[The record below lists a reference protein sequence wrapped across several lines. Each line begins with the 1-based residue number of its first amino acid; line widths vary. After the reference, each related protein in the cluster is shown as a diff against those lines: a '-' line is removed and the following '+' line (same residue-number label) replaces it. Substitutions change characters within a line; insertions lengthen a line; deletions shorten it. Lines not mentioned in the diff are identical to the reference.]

1 MISSAACRLG
11 ARAFRLLSTRPV
23 STRPILVVGSVNADI
38 VVQVDRLPAAGETT
52 LSSDPQAR
60 VIPGGKGANQA
71 VAAAR
76 LAGPSQLVQ
85 FVCQLGNDGHAAM
98 LEAALE
104 GNGLDLSGAGR
115 VDSPS
120 GQGLVFLQPDGALSS
135 VVVAGS
141 NAMSLHMYEVTK
153 CMWRCFSDRLVHRFF
168 RVLEW
173 VLETE

>member
-1 MISSAACRLG
+1 MIASSARRLA
-11 ARAFRLLSTRPV
+11 ARASRLV
-23 STRPILVVGSVNADI
+23 STTVRPILVVGSVNADI
-38 VVQVDRLPAAGETT
+38 VVQVDRMPTAGETT

-71 VAAAR
+71 VATAR
-76 LAGPSQLVQ
+76 LAGASQPVQ

-98 LEAALE
+98 LEAALV

-135 VVVAGS
+135 S
-141 NAMSLHMYEVTK
+141 P
-153 CMWRCFSDRLVHRFF
+153 
-168 RVLEW
+168 
-173 VLETE
+173 

>member
-1 MISSAACRLG
+1 MIHSSARRLA
-11 ARAFRLLSTRPV
+11 ARASRLVSTRLV

-38 VVQVDRLPAAGETT
+38 VVQVDRMPTAGETT

-85 FVCQLGNDGHAAM
+85 FVCQLGNDGHASM
-98 LEAALE
+98 LEAALV

-120 GQGLVFLQPDGALSS
+120 GRGLVFLQPDGTLLS
-135 VVVAGS
+135 
-141 NAMSLHMYEVTK
+141 
-153 CMWRCFSDRLVHRFF
+153 WP
-168 RVLEW
+168 
-173 VLETE
+173 